1 MKTRPYGI
9 NQFHTHEILDTLW
22 ILTMHPRTHELLD
35 FLAEQ
40 RALLRT
46 AFDEVP
52 AALRNAAPAPGQWSP
67 AEIIEHVSIANRR
80 IAKLLSKKIAE
91 AKSAGIGAD
100 ASTEP
105 VLPTIDIP
113 RMLDRAR
120 RFTAPEIVLP
130 KGLRA
135 DIAWAEL
142 ERSTIAVREAIAQGD
157 GLALSEIRY
166 PHPLLGPLS
175 LYAWIALV
183 GAHEGRHA
191 QQIREVFSAH

>member
-1 MKTRPYGI
+1 
-9 NQFHTHEILDTLW
+9 
-22 ILTMHPRTHELLD
+22 MHPRTRELLD

-52 AALRNAAPAPGQWSP
+52 APLRNAAPVPGQWSP
-67 AEIIEHVSIANRR
+67 AEVIEHISIANRR

-91 AKSAGIGAD
+91 AKSAGLGAD

-105 VLPTIDIP
+105 VLPTLDIAM
-113 RMLDRAR
+113 MLDRSR
-120 RFTAPEIVLP
+120 RLTAPEIVLP
-130 KGLRA
+130 KGLSA

-142 ERSTIAVREAIAQGD
+142 EQSTIAVREAIAQGD

-175 LYAWIALV
+175 LYEWIALV